1 MNKTEIKECINN
13 TIVPNGEQGI
23 TAESLNLILNEM
35 VDNSG
40 EPGSGGGNS
49 LVKEFM
55 LYLTI
60 GDDGMFPISI
70 EELFS
75 LEYFMEMS
83 YPELSAIV
91 TEMSPEI
98 IIDECSFYKYIVDCI
113 QNNENVIDEIKE
125 CYKNNESFKL
135 IIDYGFDSMIQNLIM
150 RDLKLDIEEGMVI
163 DYSSLTMVAD
173 CSTFGYG
180 TKLSLKENGEALQ
193 EIFAV
198 GAIFKSMGMGMS
210 NDSPKEKT
218 FIYIEQNITGEY
230 FKEIGIVD
238 NLSEYSLS
246 LTGSTENREI
256 INGLRD
262 KSIDISQV
270 SFKNGDVTHSNLFG
284 VDVSSSDEGTCYFI
298 DGLVINKLYFDTD
311 KTTVTP
317 IGKLLPMDE

>member
-49 LVKEFM
+49 PVKEFM
-55 LYLTI
+55 LHLTI
-60 GDDGMFPISI
+60 GDDGTFPISI

-91 TEMSPEI
+91 TEMLPGT
-98 IIDECSFYKYIVDCI
+98 IIDESSFYKYIVDCI

-135 IIDYGFDSMIQNLIM
+135 IIDYGFDIMVENLIM
-150 RDLKLDIEEGMVI
+150 RDLKIAEQEGMVI
-163 DYSSLTMVAD
+163 DYSSYTTVTD
-173 CSTFGYG
+173 CSTVGYG
-180 TKLSLKENGEALQ
+180 TKLLNKENGETVREMFGVA
-193 EIFAV
+193 AS
-198 GAIFKSMGMGMS
+198 FKVLDMNNGSS
-210 NDSPKEKT
+210 KEKT
-218 FIYIEQNITGEY
+218 FIYIEQNINGEY
-230 FKEIGIVD
+230 IKEIGIDD

-246 LTGSTENREI
+246 LTESTENDVI
-256 INGLRD
+256 INGLRE

-284 VDVSSSDEGTCYFI
+284 VDVPSSNEGTCYFI